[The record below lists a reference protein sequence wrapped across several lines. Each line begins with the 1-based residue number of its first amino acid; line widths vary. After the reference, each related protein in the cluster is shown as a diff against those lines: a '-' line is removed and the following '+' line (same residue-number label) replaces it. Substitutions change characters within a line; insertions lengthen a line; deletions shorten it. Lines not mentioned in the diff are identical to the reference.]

1 LALRWKSAFFLS
13 TPARSYTSSVT
24 RSHMFDFNKLGD
36 LSKIA
41 GEARQLQERQEHM
54 QREQIE
60 LLKKI
65 SDKLDQILIVLKTKS

>member
-1 LALRWKSAFFLS
+1 
-13 TPARSYTSSVT
+13 
-24 RSHMFDFNKLGD
+24 MFDLNKLGD

-41 GEARQLQERQEHM
+41 GEAKQMQDKQERG

-65 SDKLDQILIVLKTKS
+65 SDKLDQIIG

>member
-1 LALRWKSAFFLS
+1 
-13 TPARSYTSSVT
+13 
-24 RSHMFDFNKLGD
+24 MFDFNKLGD

-54 QREQIE
+54 QREQID

-65 SDKLDQILIVLKTKS
+65 SDKLDQVITILKTKS